1 VVDEGNKG
9 SVPDSEIVKGI
20 RAGSEESQKLLWDK
34 YWRALMAVALHTGLS
49 KEDAEEVVSDV
60 FFRILQLIEAG
71 RTGDNVGPLLRS
83 STRNAAIS
91 HYRGERQ
98 RREHETERLDPDALV
113 PTGSYTPELE
123 ESVVPYKKLLVQQAL
138 EKLSPTDRSVAE
150 WIGHGATNE
159 ELAAWTGSNIN
170 NARQLRF
177 RTLRRLQEEITAII
191 EGLPE
196 QDRRSALEKM
206 FRKK

>member
-1 VVDEGNKG
+1 VAEEETKG
-9 SVPDSEIVKGI
+9 FIPDGEIVKGI
-20 RAGSEESQKLLWDK
+20 RAGREQSQKLLWDK
-34 YWRALMAVALHTGLS
+34 YWRVLMVVALQTGLS
-49 KEDAEEVVSDV
+49 KEDAEEIVSDV

-91 HYRGERQ
+91 HYRGEWQ

-113 PTGSYTPELE
+113 PTGSYAPELE

-138 EKLSPTDRSVAE
+138 EKLSPTDRSTAE
-150 WIGHGATNE
+150 WIGHDATNE

-177 RTLRRLQEEITAII
+177 RALRHLQEEITAII

-196 QDRRSALEKM
+196 QDRQGVLEKM

>member
-1 VVDEGNKG
+1 MAAEKTKG
-9 SVPDSEIVKGI
+9 FVPDGEIVKGI
-20 RAGSEESQKLLWDK
+20 RSGREHSQKLLWDK
-34 YWRALMAVALHTGLS
+34 YWRGLMAVALHTGLS
-49 KEDAEEVVSDV
+49 TEDAEEVVSDV
-60 FFRILQLIEAG
+60 FFRVLQLIEAG
-71 RTGDNVGPLLRS
+71 RTGGNVGPLLRA

-91 HYRGERQ
+91 HFRKDRQ
-98 RREHETERLDPDALV
+98 KREHETEMLDPDALI
-113 PTGSYTPELE
+113 PTGSHAPELE
-123 ESVVPYKKLLVQQAL
+123 ETVVPYKKLLVQQAL
-138 EKLSPTDRSVAE
+138 EKLSPTERPVAE

-159 ELAAWTGSNIN
+159 ELAAWTGSNVN

-196 QDRRSALEKM
+196 QDRRDALEKM